1 MKEMEQF
8 YEEIKTKRGSKKK
21 RRIQTD
27 LEFRQREIQEVYQK
41 YNVLMFHTKIRGGKA
56 FAAEQKIRE
65 LKKYFKRVKECIS
78 QLQPKESNQKN

>member
-56 FAAEQKIRE
+56 FAAKQKIRE
-65 LKKYFKRVKECIS
+65 F
-78 QLQPKESNQKN
+78 